1 MRIFVGRDDE
11 LSRVDRLL
19 RDNKY
24 DRRMAIVHA
33 TKDMGKTA
41 LLEEI
46 WDRYRA
52 DTALVFIDVGKEYD
66 IPSLV
71 NDIVGQL
78 RTLGLQLPVHPSPA
92 TQPVTVQLNKVK
104 AKNSPTD
111 IDIDIDIDIAINNTV
126 SSREEADRLLEKL
139 LAKIDTAPGPLRHLV
154 LIDRYEKA
162 EAPLRN
168 WLNTSFIP
176 SLLSRSATIC
186 VLAGRNEPSL
196 TIAQRERADRLPLPK
211 LSVEDIDRWLDAAGV
226 THTRENTVWLL
237 RLTRGIPGEIKECI
251 VKLIDSEGGEENS

>member
-1 MRIFVGRDDE
+1 MKMRIFVGRDDE

-111 IDIDIDIDIAINNTV
+111 IDI
-126 SSREEADRLLEKL
+126 
-139 LAKIDTAPGPLRHLV
+139 
-154 LIDRYEKA
+154 
-162 EAPLRN
+162 
-168 WLNTSFIP
+168 
-176 SLLSRSATIC
+176 
-186 VLAGRNEPSL
+186 
-196 TIAQRERADRLPLPK
+196 
-211 LSVEDIDRWLDAAGV
+211 
-226 THTRENTVWLL
+226 
-237 RLTRGIPGEIKECI
+237 EI
-251 VKLIDSEGGEENS
+251 